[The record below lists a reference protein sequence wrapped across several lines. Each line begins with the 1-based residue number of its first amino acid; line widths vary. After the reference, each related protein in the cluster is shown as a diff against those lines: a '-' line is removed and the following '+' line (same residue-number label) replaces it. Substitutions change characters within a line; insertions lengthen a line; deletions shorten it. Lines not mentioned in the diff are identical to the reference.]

1 MSGHYEINKP
11 ESREAE
17 QVVDDSNDAGRVE
30 GLHDDQKYKNYKDKV
45 KGIKNRAKTTLKP
58 CELVEPTTKQTD
70 RRTKNM
76 SETI

>member
-1 MSGHYEINKP
+1 MNKP

-45 KGIKNRAKTTLKP
+45 KGIKNRAKTT
-58 CELVEPTTKQTD
+58 
-70 RRTKNM
+70 
-76 SETI
+76 